1 MPTEPIT
8 IEEEDLMKKLR
19 LFFVITM
26 IAIVCS
32 GCAISLPFNNRL
44 SYPAVRDAKNFAATT
59 KGPISVKWI
68 PPSFPERIDVQGASG
83 FVGGG
88 SQTRIPTGVGLANRI
103 LEAFDT
109 SIGLLDSSN
118 KTLTIEIIK
127 AETEFEYSAGFFN
140 ITPAI
145 DVGRCKLEVEF
156 AIGDKRWKEK
166 FFSESKDPT
175 IGGTSQTAVV
185 EKVWDDIAIQV
196 ARNVIQHL

>member
-1 MPTEPIT
+1 
-8 IEEEDLMKKLR
+8 MKKLR
-19 LFFVITM
+19 LFLAVTI
-26 IAIVCS
+26 IAVVCS
-32 GCAISLPFNNRL
+32 GCAVNLPFNNRL
-44 SYPAVRDAKNFAATT
+44 SYPAVRDAKNFAETT
-59 KGPISVKWI
+59 KGPIAVKWI

-88 SQTRIPTGVGLANRI
+88 SRTRIPTGAGLANRI
-103 LEAFDT
+103 LEAFDA
-109 SIGLLDSSN
+109 SIGVLDSSN

-140 ITPAI
+140 ITPSI
-145 DVGRCKLEVEF
+145 DVGRCRLEAEF

-196 ARNVIQHL
+196 VKNVIQHL